1 MLINVRKRTVQDR
14 SIQKRRLAEAGLE
27 NCENELRTHYVVVRG
42 TVA

>member
-1 MLINVRKRTVQDR
+1 MYGKKNGLR
-14 SIQKRRLAEAGLE
+14 SNRSTSSATEAGLR